1 MFKMTAWV
9 RARVQIVLSLNPRLE
24 GGPLS
29 ALLVPLQLLV
39 QLLSFTQIQALPNA
53 SK

>member
-1 MFKMTAWV
+1 MFKMMAWV

-39 QLLSFTQIQALPNA
+39 QLLSFTQSQALPNA